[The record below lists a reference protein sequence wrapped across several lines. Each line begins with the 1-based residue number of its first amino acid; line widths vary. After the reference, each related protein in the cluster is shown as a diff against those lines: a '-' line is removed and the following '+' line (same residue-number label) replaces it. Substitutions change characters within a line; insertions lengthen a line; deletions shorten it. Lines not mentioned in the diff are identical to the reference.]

1 MALGPFYVAQKLS
14 EAHTWRGT
22 AILMRHGE
30 TRWNRE
36 GRVMGR
42 NPVELSENGRAQV
55 EAAVVLARSLNPD
68 LIVTSPLVR
77 ARQTAE
83 IVAGGVG
90 GVEITEDPA
99 ISEVSYGRWEGMSF
113 HELIEDPY
121 YAEYRESPIDY
132 PTPGG
137 ETIPDV
143 QERGVAAVHRAVK
156 ANPGHRIIFISHGD
170 IIRTILC
177 YFLGLELKFF
187 HRLQIDN
194 AALSGIQI
202 ADNFA
207 EVKFMNWLPEPA
219 RAFIS
224 PFSMAKS
231 QSDPNTDK
239 TNE

>member
-14 EAHTWRGT
+14 EAHTLRGT

-30 TRWNRE
+30 THWNRE

-83 IVAGGVG
+83 IIAGGVG

-99 ISEVSYGRWEGMSF
+99 IAEVAYGRWEGMSF

-121 YAEYRESPIDY
+121 YAEYCESPIDY

-143 QERGVAAVHRAVK
+143 QERGVAAVHRAVT
-156 ANPGHRIIFISHGD
+156 ANPGRRIIFISHGD

-187 HRLQIDN
+187 HRVRIDN

-202 ADNFA
+202 AGNFA
-207 EVKFMNWLPEPA
+207 EVKFMNWLPEPSRAFSSPFATA
-219 RAFIS
+219 RA
-224 PFSMAKS
+224 
-231 QSDPNTDK
+231 QQDPTANK
-239 TNE
+239 PNE

>member
-14 EAHTWRGT
+14 EPNLVRGT

-55 EAAVVLARSLNPD
+55 EAAVALARTLQPD

-83 IVAGGVG
+83 IIAAGVG
-90 GVEITEDPA
+90 SIEITEDPTIA
-99 ISEVSYGRWEGMSF
+99 EVSYGRWEGMTY
-113 HELIEDPY
+113 HELINDPH
-121 YAEYRESPIDY
+121 YAVYRESPVDY

-137 ETIPDV
+137 ETIPQV
-143 QERGVAAVHRAVK
+143 QARGVAAIHRAVQ
-156 ANPGHRIIFISHGD
+156 ANPGHRILFVSHGD
-170 IIRTILC
+170 IIRTVLC

-187 HRLQIDN
+187 HRVRIDN
-194 AALSGIQI
+194 AALSGVQI
-202 ADNFA
+202 AGNFA
-207 EVKFMNWLPEPA
+207 EVKFMNWLPEPS

-224 PFSMAKS
+224 PFTAA
-231 QSDPNTDK
+231 QRDPNTQ
-239 TNE
+239 E